1 MIIATVT
8 AIILL
13 MGGSSFSFEKAL
25 KPSVEE
31 AIPDKDLRKAVL
43 NIAKEMDEERK
54 SFSDS
59 MKEHGSDLS
68 DLNRK
73 RTLSSADYDKFF
85 EGTDKRR
92 DEARQRTIDLR
103 FKMKALL
110 TAEQWETIFGPATA
124 PVSG

>member
-13 MGGSSFSFEKAL
+13 MGGGSFSFENAL
-25 KPSVEE
+25 KPHVEE
-31 AIPDKDLRKAVL
+31 AIPDKELRKAVL
-43 NIAKEMDEERK
+43 NIAKEMDEERE

-59 MKEHGSDLS
+59 MKEHGGELR
-68 DLNRK
+68 DLNKK
-73 RTLSSADYDKFF
+73 RTLSSADYDRFF

-110 TAEQWETIFGPATA
+110 TAEQWEAIFGPATA